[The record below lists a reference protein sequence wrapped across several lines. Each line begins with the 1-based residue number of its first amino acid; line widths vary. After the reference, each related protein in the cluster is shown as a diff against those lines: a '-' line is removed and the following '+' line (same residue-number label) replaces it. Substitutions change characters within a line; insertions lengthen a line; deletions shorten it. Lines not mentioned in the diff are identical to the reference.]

1 MSTPKI
7 RILRKWQDFF
17 KLTAKEKALSRMGGK
32 AFFKF
37 LKEGT
42 HDQHAAYDKVLCAR
56 IRRAVYEIPTK
67 KALRGCLL
75 RTINELRYN

>member
-32 AFFKF
+32 GF
-37 LKEGT
+37 LETVARGARGKAQVYKVTDKLSMEG
-42 HDQHAAYDKVLCAR
+42 AS
-56 IRRAVYEIPTK
+56 IPKSTT
-67 KALRGCLL
+67 AHS
-75 RTINELRYN
+75 